1 MSIMKN
7 FIFLLFVVLFKVK
20 IVRTQCEFTTYQ
32 NLSGFYLIDSQC
44 CKGIAI
50 NNLCSEG
57 DVCCYGRYD
66 CSGTDSSELTMFLD
80 SN

>member
-1 MSIMKN
+1 MKIRLN
-7 FIFLLFVVLFKVK
+7 NQLIKK
-20 IVRTQCEFTTYQ
+20 EK
-32 NLSGFYLIDSQC
+32 LIDSEC
-44 CKGIAI
+44 CKGITI